1 MYVLACKKHA
11 LPSVIQTNFF
21 NGYNFVTA
29 DLLDLL
35 CEKIAPSILNG
46 LIIKTLAKPKNR
58 SVGVLTRQ
66 YFLKFDS

>member
-11 LPSVIQTNFF
+11 LPSVIQANFF

-35 CEKIAPSILNG
+35 RKKIASSILNG
-46 LIIKTLAKPKNR
+46 LIVKTLAKPKNR
-58 SVGVLTRQ
+58 RLGVLTRQ
-66 YFLKFDS
+66 YF